1 VQVLGRNFGG
11 RRATIVVALALF
23 VAGCSGLP
31 GGSKGA
37 PPTFDLTAPQQFPP
51 LRAPRGQM
59 VVPDATAL
67 GVLDSDK
74 IVVRPTES
82 SIAALADAQWAERL
96 PRLIQVR
103 TIEAFENAHRLRV
116 VGRPSD
122 RLAADY
128 QLLLDIRAFEI
139 AVAEGPVAEVVI
151 AAKIVGERSGR
162 IVAGRIFQAK
172 VPTSATQGPDAIAAL
187 DAAWG
192 KVAVEL
198 VVWASRVI

>member
-1 VQVLGRNFGG
+1 MV
-11 RRATIVVALALF
+11 AALALF
-23 VAGCSGLP
+23 VGGCSALP

-37 PPTFDLTAPQQFPP
+37 PPTFDLTAPQQFPR

-74 IVVRPTES
+74 IAVRPTETS
-82 SIAALADAQWAERL
+82 VAALADAQWAERL
-96 PRLIQVR
+96 TRLVQVR

-116 VGRPSD
+116 VGRPTD
-122 RLAADY
+122 RITADY

-151 AAKIVGERSGR
+151 AAKIVGDRSGR
-162 IVAGRIFQAK
+162 IVAGRVFQAR
-172 VPTSATQGPDAIAAL
+172 VPTSATQGPAAIAAL
-187 DAAWG
+187 DEAWG
-192 KVAVEL
+192 RVAVEL
-198 VVWASRVI
+198 VVWASQII